1 MAHIAFFSIPAHGH
15 MRPPLAVAAELVRR
29 GHRVSFAATSG
40 FADAVRAAGA
50 AVVPYETQMAE
61 WLGPG
66 QAANVDQDAEALAW
80 STVLFFIESAH
91 LTARAEEAFAGDRPD
106 LVVHDM
112 SLAPLGRALEHAWGC
127 PAVQSTPSMASN
139 RYYSQLDALL
149 KAGGVRRGHPA
160 LVERRKLAAAFTA
173 ERGLPDTPEAVL
185 GWAARRALV
194 YAPRVF
200 QIAADTFD
208 EHTAFVGACLGDDDL
223 AGRWAPP
230 DDRPVVLVS
239 MGTTVNGDPGF
250 FRECAAS
257 FADSPWHVVLALG
270 GGVAPES
277 LGELPSTVEAHA
289 WVPQLAVLEHASAF
303 VTAGGLNSL
312 VMAMLTGVP
321 VVAVPHMSEAL
332 LLARRAAALGMGTV
346 LGDGEATGP
355 RLRSAVAALL
365 SDEAAAAA
373 IPALRDHA
381 RKAGGT
387 RAAADALEAH
397 LPATVRSGA

>member
-29 GHRVSFAATSG
+29 GHRVSFAATPG
-40 FADAVRAAGA
+40 FAGA
-50 AVVPYETQMAE
+50 AAATGATVVPYETRMAE

-66 QAANVDQDAEALAW
+66 QAANADQDANALAW
-80 STVLFFIESAH
+80 STVLFFVESAH
-91 LTARAEEAFAGDRPD
+91 LTACAERAFAGDRPD

-160 LVERRKLAAAFTA
+160 LVERRRLAAAFAA
-173 ERGLPDTPEAVL
+173 ERGLPDTPEALV
-185 GWAARRALV
+185 GWAADRALV
-194 YAPRVF
+194 YVPRVF

-208 EHTAFVGACLGDDDL
+208 ERTAFVGPCLGDDDL
-223 AGRWAPP
+223 EGRWEPP

-239 MGTTVNGDPGF
+239 MGTTVNGDPGL
-250 FRECAAS
+250 FRECADAV
-257 FADSPWHVVLALG
+257 ADAPWHVVLALG
-270 GGVAPES
+270 GGVAPEA
-277 LGELPSTVEAHA
+277 LGELPPNVEAHA
-289 WVPQLAVLEHASAF
+289 WVPQLAVLEHAAAF

-312 VMAMLTGVP
+312 MMALLTGVP
-321 VVAVPHMSEAL
+321 VVAVPHMSESL
-332 LLARRAAALGMGTV
+332 LLSRRAAALGAGTV
-346 LGDGEATGP
+346 LAGGEATGA

-365 SDEAAAAA
+365 ADPTTTTATR
-373 IPALRDHA
+373 ALRERTRA
-381 RKAGGT
+381 AGGT
-387 RAAADALEAH
+387 GAAADALEAH
-397 LPATVRSGA
+397 LPATARSGP

>member
-29 GHRVSFAATSG
+29 GHRVSFAATAG
-40 FADAVRAAGA
+40 FADAVTAAGA
-50 AVVPYETQMAE
+50 GVVPYETRMAE

-66 QAANVDQDAEALAW
+66 RAANSDQDADALAW
-80 STVLFFIESAH
+80 STVLFFVESAH
-91 LTARAEEAFAGDRPD
+91 LTARAEGAFAGDRPD

-160 LVERRKLAAAFTA
+160 LVERRRLAAAFIA
-173 ERGLPDTPEAVL
+173 ERGLPETPEALV
-185 GWAARRALV
+185 GWAAKRALV
-194 YAPRVF
+194 YVPRVF

-208 EHTAFVGACLGDDDL
+208 EHTAFVGTCLGDDDL
-223 AGRWAPP
+223 AGRWEPP
-230 DDRPVVLVS
+230 DERPVVLVS
-239 MGTTVNGDPGF
+239 MGTTVNSDPGF
-250 FRECAAS
+250 FRGCAAA

-270 GGVAPES
+270 GGVTPES
-277 LGELPSTVEAHA
+277 LGGLPANVEAHA
-289 WVPQLAVLEHASAF
+289 WVPQMAVLGRASAF

-312 VMAMLTGVP
+312 MMALLAGVP

-332 LLARRAAALGMGTV
+332 LLSRRTAALGLGTV
-346 LGDGEATGP
+346 LAAGEATGP
-355 RLRSAVAALL
+355 RLRSAVTALL
-365 SDEAAAAA
+365 ADGAASTAAGA
-373 IPALRDHA
+373 VRDLA
-381 RKAGGT
+381 RAAGGT
-387 RAAADALEAH
+387 RAAADALEGH
-397 LPATVRSGA
+397 LPTTVRSGH